1 MCAVLLHRG
10 WFHYI
15 ALRPTC
21 FFCRHAC
28 FRRCLHRRHYPHSPF
43 CCPQSAQQVIVY
55 KQHFN
60 VGQQCRLFSP
70 QCRRHLRK
78 DVLKRRNTLK
88 RLYIRFRRSSTARN
102 GRAADRLRGRFEFS
116 TNGRNGSVK
125 ITASGVNAIRLRGET
140 IDRDTRLADDK
151 PYIIYDSL
159 VVAPEAVLTVAPGTK
174 LCFHDKASLIVHG
187 SLIAEATPQ
196 QQIILSGDRT
206 GNVVGI
212 FLSTLCRDM
221 ERRCLHRIFRRK
233 PAVEYYC
240 MQHIGGC
247 CRIRRL
253 PGRLFTK
260 TTAIHAQLPPAQFRC
275 QRARSISLGSNC
287 VWM

>member
-1 MCAVLLHRG
+1 MLLHRG

-102 GRAADRLRGRFEFS
+102 GRAADRLRGRFEFFDQ
-116 TNGRNGSVK
+116 RPQ
-125 ITASGVNAIRLRGET
+125 RLCEN
-140 IDRDTRLADDK
+140 
-151 PYIIYDSL
+151 
-159 VVAPEAVLTVAPGTK
+159 
-174 LCFHDKASLIVHG
+174 HG
-187 SLIAEATPQ
+187 F
-196 QQIILSGDRT
+196 G
-206 GNVVGI
+206 
-212 FLSTLCRDM
+212 
-221 ERRCLHRIFRRK
+221 
-233 PAVEYYC
+233 
-240 MQHIGGC
+240 
-247 CRIRRL
+247 
-253 PGRLFTK
+253 
-260 TTAIHAQLPPAQFRC
+260 C
-275 QRARSISLGSNC
+275 QRNQAPRRDYRPRYPTRRR
-287 VWM
+287 